1 MAGSLRILV
10 VDDDPYLLDL
20 LIETLKTIGY
30 EAGGA
35 ADAAQALTLLR
46 QTAVDLV
53 ITDIKMPGMSGIE
66 LARRIHQEYP
76 RLPVIFISGVFTSS
90 ILKTIDKEP
99 HLPKPFRIGQLE
111 ELIARVVAEKSG
123 EEAVRTQTVLV
134 VDDDESFRVMLTE
147 TLKISGY
154 AVRSATDGEA
164 AMKALAEGG
173 IAAVIADIKMPGMDG
188 ITLARHIRQQYPG
201 LPVVLVTAYLSS
213 AEQKEGAK
221 VADGFLMKP
230 FRIESITALLEDL
243 RDSRL
248 SPPKTS

>member
-1 MAGSLRILV
+1 MTDRVRILV

-30 EAGGA
+30 EACGA
-35 ADAAQALTLLR
+35 SDAAQALALL
-46 QTAVDLV
+46 QKTAVHLV
-53 ITDIKMPGMSGIE
+53 ITDIKMPGMNGIE
-66 LARRIHQEYP
+66 LAHRIRQEHP
-76 RLPVIFISGVFTSS
+76 QLPVIFISGVFTSS

-111 ELIARVVAEKSG
+111 ELIARVVAEKTG
-123 EEAVRTQTVLV
+123 EEAARTQTVLV
-134 VDDDESFRVMLTE
+134 VDDDESFRVMLAE

-154 AVRSATDGEA
+154 SVRSVTDGETA
-164 AMKALAEGG
+164 VRLLQEGG
-173 IAAVIADIKMPGMDG
+173 IAAVITDIKMPGMGG
-188 ITLARHIRQQYPG
+188 IALARHVRQNHPG
-201 LPVVLVTAYLSS
+201 LPVILITAYLSGT
-213 AEQKEGAK
+213 EQKEGAM

-248 SPPKTS
+248 PPSKPI

>member
-1 MAGSLRILV
+1 MTERVRILV

-20 LIETLKTIGY
+20 LTETLKTIGH
-30 EAGGA
+30 EACGA
-35 ADAAQALTLLR
+35 SDAVQALALL
-46 QTAVDLV
+46 QKTTVHLV

-66 LARRIHQEYP
+66 LARRIRQEYP
-76 RLPVIFISGVFTSS
+76 HLPVIFISGVFTSS

-99 HLPKPFRIGQLE
+99 YLAKPFRIGQME
-111 ELIARVVAEKSG
+111 EMIARVVAKRTG
-123 EEAVRTQTVLV
+123 EEAASTQTVLV

-154 AVRSATDGEA
+154 SVRSVTDGEA
-164 AMKALAEGG
+164 AVRLLREGG

-188 ITLARHIRQQYPG
+188 LALARHVRQNYPG
-201 LPVVLVTAYLSS
+201 LPVILITAYLSG
-213 AEQKEGAK
+213 AEQKEGAR

-243 RDSRL
+243 RDNPL
-248 SPPKTS
+248 PPPAST